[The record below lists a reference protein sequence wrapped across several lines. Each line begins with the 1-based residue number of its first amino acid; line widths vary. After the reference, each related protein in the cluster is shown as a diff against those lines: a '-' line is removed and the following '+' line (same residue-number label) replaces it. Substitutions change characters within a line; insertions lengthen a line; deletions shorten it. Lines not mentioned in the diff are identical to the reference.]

1 MKTKRDRAQEIKA
14 IQRQMAV
21 AANELDRLA
30 AMLGHKPD
38 KQKELRG
45 AADMLAEWEIAITED
60 QS

>member
-1 MKTKRDRAQEIKA
+1 MKTKRERAQEIQI

-45 AADMLAEWEIAITED
+45 AANMLAEWEIAIENEA
-60 QS
+60 